1 MIARKEPG
9 QRLLHGEVVIVAHL
23 GLPIVQG
30 PLPHRALG
38 HEQVSVSVPG
48 AFQVSIQ
55 HGVGLRIGLRRSIQ
69 PQRFLQPEFGQYRQP
84 LLVAQRLRLTQ
95 RSKADGSGCLA
106 FVLADADHLQC
117 GPHRSAELPC
127 AQHIPAA
134 QGHVVP
140 GFKSGYLDSGATTQR
155 QKQQHEEC
163 PSPDVV
169 AI

>member
-1 MIARKEPG
+1 MTTCDLTEKHCVPCEGGVPKMSREEAEKMAQQFAGGRPG
-9 QRLLHGEVVIVAHL
+9 EM
-23 GLPIVQG
+23 
-30 PLPHRALG
+30 
-38 HEQVSVSVPG
+38 S
-48 AFQVSIQ
+48 
-55 HGVGLRIGLRRSIQ
+55 
-69 PQRFLQPEFGQYRQP
+69 
-84 LLVAQRLRLTQ
+84 
-95 RSKADGSGCLA
+95 AD